1 MNTAAGRP
9 LLLVALLLT
18 VAVATV
24 LLNRGPAALPPTP
37 PDLTNTA
44 PAARTAISQALHA
57 ATTEP
62 ATAER
67 RGDLGKVLLAHQFDA
82 AAAAEFR
89 IAAQLAPLDFRWKY
103 LQGLAET
110 PFSRPSALD
119 CFKSAADLNP
129 ASWLP
134 HARMAELLLAEN
146 RLTEAAAQIQ
156 AARQLAPDE
165 PRPALAEIR
174 LLLLQKQP
182 QTAIRLAESLRS
194 RGISARELVELH
206 AQALFQLQQ
215 TAAARSISQE
225 LQNEELNPAG
235 WNDPLAAAVLVWS
248 TDPRDILIEARSLA
262 AGGRLP
268 QAEQLLLNSASRIS
282 THPEYFSTLSR
293 IQLESGN
300 PLAALQTAE
309 TGLTNNPNA
318 PAILMAQ
325 GNALFLLRR
334 SPEAAKSYSLALQQ
348 KPDLARARYNL
359 ARCQLQSG
367 QIPDAIRSLN
377 ETLRT
382 TPEMTAARLVL
393 AELLLDQNQISEAT
407 KQIRILAAQLPES
420 DSNLAAL
427 HKQLLSRQAT
437 D

>member
-24 LLNRGPAALPPTP
+24 LLNRGPATLPPTP

-89 IAAQLAPLDFRWKY
+89 VAAQLAPLDFRWKY

-182 QTAIRLAESLRS
+182 QTAISLAESLRS
-194 RGISARELVELH
+194 RGVSARELVELH

-309 TGLTNNPNA
+309 TGLTNYPNA

-325 GNALFLLRR
+325 GNALFLLSR

-367 QIPDAIRSLN
+367 QIEDAIRSLN

-393 AELLLDQNQISEAT
+393 AELLLKQNQTSEAT

-420 DSNLAAL
+420 DPNLAAL
-427 HKQLLSRQAT
+427 HKQLQSRQAT

>member
-24 LLNRGPAALPPTP
+24 LLNRGPATLPPAP

-44 PAARTAISQALHA
+44 PAARIAISQALHA

-89 IAAQLAPLDFRWKY
+89 VAAQLAPLDFRWKY

-182 QTAIRLAESLRS
+182 QTAISLAESLRS

-309 TGLTNNPNA
+309 AGLTNNPNA

-393 AELLLDQNQISEAT
+393 AELLLNQNQTSEAT

-420 DSNLAAL
+420 DPNLAAL
-427 HKQLLSRQAT
+427 HKQLQSRQTT

>member
-24 LLNRGPAALPPTP
+24 LLNRGPAALPPAP

-89 IAAQLAPLDFRWKY
+89 IAAQLAPFDFRWKY

-156 AARQLAPDE
+156 AARQLAPEE

-182 QTAIRLAESLRS
+182 QTAISLAESLRS

-318 PAILMAQ
+318 PATLMAQ
-325 GNALFLLRR
+325 GNALFLLSR

-367 QIPDAIRSLN
+367 QIEDAIRSLN

-393 AELLLDQNQISEAT
+393 AELLLNQNQTSEAT

-420 DSNLAAL
+420 DPNLAAL
-427 HKQLLSRQAT
+427 HNQLQSRQTT

>member
-24 LLNRGPAALPPTP
+24 LLNRGPATLPPTP

-89 IAAQLAPLDFRWKY
+89 VAAQLAPLDFRWKY

-182 QTAIRLAESLRS
+182 QTAISLAESLRS

-309 TGLTNNPNA
+309 TGLTNYPNA

-325 GNALFLLRR
+325 GNALFLLSR

-367 QIPDAIRSLN
+367 QIEDAIRSLN

-393 AELLLDQNQISEAT
+393 AELLLKQNQTSEAT

-420 DSNLAAL
+420 DPNLAAL
-427 HKQLLSRQAT
+427 HKQLQSRQAT